1 MMNMNFKNVKPY
13 HIFFIVAFLHLLIGI
28 KSFYDGTS
36 LDINFHDTYYVISHF
51 DVAII
56 TGLLYFLQGLGYWVF
71 QKALKRKLVKWLTFV
86 NTFIMIGSFVYYWL
100 FTGYYRFLAENSNPL
115 LYDSY
120 QTINITL
127 TILTLLIFLIAV
139 PAFIINLIIGVFRK
153 ADHFV
158 PDRF

>member
-1 MMNMNFKNVKPY
+1 MNLKYLKPY
-13 HIFFIVAFLHLLIGI
+13 HLFFVVALLHLLIGI
-28 KSFYDGTS
+28 KSFYDDTT
-36 LDINFHDTYYVISHF
+36 LDINLHDTYYVIPSF
-51 DVAII
+51 
-56 TGLLYFLQGLGYWVF
+56 YFAFILFICYFFQGLGYWVF
-71 QKALKRKLVKWLTFV
+71 QKALKRKLVKWLTFI

-100 FTGYYRFLAENSNPL
+100 FTGYYKYLAENSNPL

-127 TILTLLIFLIAV
+127 TILTLLIFFIAV

-153 ADHFV
+153 TDRFI